1 MLPRSYPIR
10 HKSAS
15 ISQSHPLPMSQIHD
29 SSETLVQ
36 IPPPAYIHPPKYP
49 EFLVEEGVGYGHGA
63 ARRVKNV

>member
-1 MLPRSYPIR
+1 
-10 HKSAS
+10 
-15 ISQSHPLPMSQIHD
+15 MSQIHD